1 MMTFCFSTFMLSSTT
16 TFAVVAFTIATTLFL
31 SSTAVVPVSAVG
43 DRTTYIYNW
52 YLPYEGPKALTANV
66 GDTLVFE
73 WDTGN
78 NVYILPTMN
87 CKNLDGAI
95 YVGDTSPTSYTF
107 TDADVSS
114 SSSNTDADAIV
125 DGTKMF
131 FACDIDNGANC
142 ITGKY
147 DNVNQC
153 NCRLEL

>member
-87 CKNLDGAI
+87 CENLDEI

-107 TDADVSS
+107 TDAWVDVDV
-114 SSSNTDADAIV
+114 N
-125 DGTKMF
+125 GTEMF
-131 FACDIDNGANC
+131 FACDIGSGSHCKA
-142 ITGKY
+142 GKY
-147 DNVNQC
+147 DNVC
-153 NCRLEL
+153 KSV